1 MTSFSSKQD
10 SSILSPLPV
19 LAPPSLFTLLKLYL
33 ECLQVKANFATDLP
47 GKLNIYLK
55 QRSAKLIS
63 IHLIVLGK
71 IFEIAADRGI
81 LNHAIQHT

>member
-47 GKLNIYLK
+47 GKLNIYL
-55 QRSAKLIS
+55 
-63 IHLIVLGK
+63 
-71 IFEIAADRGI
+71 
-81 LNHAIQHT
+81 